1 MKPDD
6 GPGQYSDITKT
17 ADLYF
22 KSNEFGF
29 PTVMIDT
36 PGTNDPF
43 LVRDEITRRSLDGA
57 DFHIVVLT
65 AQQPLS
71 TADVTLFRMLRGL
84 HKERIVVFIN
94 RIDQLTNLPDDALA
108 VSERVHDGLRA
119 EFPHIDVAIVLC
131 PTRWAKSS
139 LLLVGVD
146 LSSFLS

>member
-17 ADLYF
+17 AVLYF

-29 PTVMIDT
+29 PTILIDT

-71 TADVTLFRMLRGL
+71 TADVTLFRMLCGL
-84 HKERIVVFIN
+84 HKELHPRSRAVVVPSA
-94 RIDQLTNLPDDALA
+94 R
-108 VSERVHDGLRA
+108 R
-119 EFPHIDVAIVLC
+119 
-131 PTRWAKSS
+131 
-139 LLLVGVD
+139 
-146 LSSFLS
+146 